1 MQEFTKLITGGLTDE
16 QFMKLV
22 KDWIHENDLIDML
35 EELSDEIKSD
45 IIKELK

>member
-1 MQEFTKLITGGLTDE
+1 MQEFTKLINELE
-16 QFMKLV
+16 NKQFMKLV